1 MQPERKYTLLIIGLG
16 GLPIF
21 VVCLVFGLY
30 SYRKKIRKTNIRT
43 VNAGENE
50 GGNELVRHNSYDTI
64 DESTMCEENVIFIRR
79 QRIEIASDQ
88 ENTSSDS
95 DNSQLESPVNEGYLN
110 PYQIIVADH
119 HPHEYDKANH
129 DSDSSGSVGICR
141 NSGYIHPY
149 QRLQFYKLQEHPYT
163 KCITSNRKLLS
174 KYGNLKYLEN
184 TDNHKIKNVGF
195 DRRLHSAFDIH
206 IIENCEDSFNE
217 YFTKL
222 SSSY

>member
-1 MQPERKYTLLIIGLG
+1 MG

-21 VVCLVFGLY
+21 FVCLVFGLY
-30 SYRKKIRKTNIRT
+30 SYRQKIRKTNIRT

-50 GGNELVRHNSYDTI
+50 GGNDLVRHNSYDTI
-64 DESTMCEENVIFIRR
+64 DESTMYEENAIFNRR
-79 QRIEIASDQ
+79 QRIGIDSDQ
-88 ENTSSDS
+88 ETSSDS

-119 HPHEYDKANH
+119 HPHEYDKAKH
-129 DSDSSGSVGICR
+129 DSDSSGSFGIYR

-149 QRLQFYKLQEHPYT
+149 QRLQFYKLQEHLYT
-163 KCITSNRKLLS
+163 KCISSNRKLLS

-184 TDNHKIKNVGF
+184 TGYQKVKNVGF
-195 DRRLHSAFDIH
+195 ERRLHSDFDIH
-206 IIENCEDSFNE
+206 IVENGKESFNE
-217 YFTKL
+217 CFINL